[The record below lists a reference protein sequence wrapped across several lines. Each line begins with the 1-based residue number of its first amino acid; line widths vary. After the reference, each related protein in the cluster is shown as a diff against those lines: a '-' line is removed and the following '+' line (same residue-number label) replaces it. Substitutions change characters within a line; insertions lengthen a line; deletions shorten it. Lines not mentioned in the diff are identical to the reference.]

1 MLDRFISI
9 TLLYCLLA
17 AIPATA
23 APPDDR
29 AAAAPAPDLKPVT
42 VAVVDQETGEPVTA
56 FTYKFRYRS
65 PGCIS
70 PYMKTWQP
78 VESPSGT
85 VAVRAPTACCLGVE
99 VRSKDFKAGWRNDRE
114 FIIRSNDEARRVVM
128 KMERG
133 ATVHGIVRDATTREP
148 IAGATVTPAPRLPR

>member
-9 TLLYCLLA
+9 TLLSCLLA

-29 AAAAPAPDLKPVT
+29 AAAAPVPDLKPVT
-42 VAVVDQETGEPVTA
+42 LSVVNQETGEPVTA

-65 PGCIS
+65 PGRIS
-70 PYMKTWQP
+70 PCMKTWQP

-85 VAVRAPTACCLGVE
+85 VVVQAPTACCLEVE
-99 VRSKDFKAGWRNDRE
+99 VRSKDFKAGSAQRPRVHHPIE
-114 FIIRSNDEARRVVM
+114 RR
-128 KMERG
+128 G
-133 ATVHGIVRDATTREP
+133 P
-148 IAGATVTPAPRLPR
+148 SLSS